1 MNFFFSIIIPTY
13 NAENVIKEC
22 INSVTQQKRPNVEI
36 LIINDNSQDKSLK
49 ICKIEAKKNTAIRI
63 FNNKRNLGVSLTRN
77 RGIKKAKGKYLIFL
91 DSDDLL
97 YKKSLIN
104 LEKKIIKNNY
114 PEIIVCKFKHKTF
127 PYTNNVL
134 IKNKIYN
141 SKKPI
146 QFIKNVLSKKFPLDE
161 CWPYVV
167 KKDFL
172 LEKKIK
178 FLNLRVA
185 EDQLYVLNLLC
196 NMRSFS
202 TFKKDFYYHVD
213 RAGSLSDFSDLDS
226 AKCCLKVLIEYLYL
240 RKKTTNIYK
249 IKLVDFYIQ
258 NIFSMFTGILLQR
271 NRQEI
276 FEISKILK
284 GKEKYFE
291 NLIKFPEMVDISKI
305 IENKKMNQLLINY
318 KKIISEIK
326 KKQIFNCLNHHK
338 KVFIFCY
345 SKFTMATITLLKKNK
360 KKINEIKDDNEN
372 LKGKH
377 FQGIQIINS
386 KTFFMKKNKK
396 TFCIVAN
403 HRIIT
408 LRKIYKQLKREGLKH
423 NQILLLRF

>member
-202 TFKKDFYYHVD
+202 TFKKAWH
-213 RAGSLSDFSDLDS
+213 G
-226 AKCCLKVLIEYLYL
+226 LIQ
-240 RKKTTNIYK
+240 K
-249 IKLVDFYIQ
+249 IHL
-258 NIFSMFTGILLQR
+258 
-271 NRQEI
+271 
-276 FEISKILK
+276 
-284 GKEKYFE
+284 
-291 NLIKFPEMVDISKI
+291 
-305 IENKKMNQLLINY
+305 
-318 KKIISEIK
+318 
-326 KKQIFNCLNHHK
+326 
-338 KVFIFCY
+338 
-345 SKFTMATITLLKKNK
+345 
-360 KKINEIKDDNEN
+360 
-372 LKGKH
+372 
-377 FQGIQIINS
+377 
-386 KTFFMKKNKK
+386 
-396 TFCIVAN
+396 
-403 HRIIT
+403 
-408 LRKIYKQLKREGLKH
+408 
-423 NQILLLRF
+423 

>member
-49 ICKIEAKKNTAIRI
+49 ICKIEAKKNAAIRI

-77 RGIKKAKGKYLIFL
+77 KGIKEAKGKYLIFL

-360 KKINEIKDDNEN
+360 KKINGIIDDNEN

-386 KTFFMKKNKK
+386 KTFFMKKTKK
-396 TFCIVAN
+396 LSV
-403 HRIIT
+403 
-408 LRKIYKQLKREGLKH
+408 
-423 NQILLLRF
+423 